1 MAGGIPNEFGQGQ
14 GLGQGTTSM
23 SLCGKL
29 PRGESGAMELL
40 TGLPKVYGPKSD
52 PGDSVKRQFKKL
64 IGSAAA

>member
-1 MAGGIPNEFGQGQ
+1 
-14 GLGQGTTSM
+14 
-23 SLCGKL
+23 
-29 PRGESGAMELL
+29 MELL